1 MINLF
6 KVFANQNSLNDI
18 SSVLNSGYIGQGPKC
33 DQFEG
38 ILRAHFQTD
47 NLITVNSG
55 TSALHLAVRLIVDKY
70 DLNSDTE
77 VLCTCLSCFATAV
90 PILANGLKIKWCD
103 VDLGTCNIDLNDV
116 KRKLT
121 SKTRILMV
129 VHWGG
134 YPCDLKEIEN
144 IKSEYL
150 KTFQQE
156 LLVIEDCAHCWD
168 SFYKNKMV
176 GTSGNFC
183 CFSTQAI
190 KFLTTVDGGF
200 LITPNAEYHNKAK
213 LIRWFG
219 LDRESGASFRCVQ
232 DIVSY
237 GYKFQPNDVLST
249 IGIHNYPNAS
259 LHAARHKENAAFY
272 NDALKEVEGLTLLD
286 NDSSI
291 DSSYWLYTIRV
302 KNRDSFIKKLK
313 DVGIEAG
320 QVHKR
325 MDKHTCVNDY
335 KCFLPSMDILQ
346 DDMVC
351 IPVGFWVSDAD
362 RESIVEVIK
371 NGW

>member
-6 KVFANQNSLNDI
+6 KVFTNPKSLEDL
-18 SSVLNSGYIGQGPKC
+18 SLVLESGYIGQGPKS
-33 DQFEG
+33 DQFEKM
-38 ILRAHFQTD
+38 LRNHFQTD
-47 NLITVNSG
+47 NLVTVNSG
-55 TSALHLAVRLIVDKY
+55 TSSLHLAIRMIVDKY
-70 DLNSDTE
+70 NLNSDTE

-90 PILANGLKIKWCD
+90 PILGNGLKIKWCD
-103 VDLGTCNIDLNDV
+103 VDLNTCNIDLKDV

-121 SKTRILMV
+121 KNTRILVV

-134 YPCDLKEIEN
+134 YPCDLDEIQS
-144 IKSEYL
+144 IKNDY
-150 KTFQQE
+150 FQAFGQE

-168 SFYKNKMV
+168 SFYKNKMI

-200 LITPNAEYHNKAK
+200 LISPNAEYHNKAK

-232 DIVSY
+232 DISSY

-259 LHAARHKENAAFY
+259 IHAARHKENAKFY
-272 NDALKEVEGLTLLD
+272 NEELKYIDGVTLLGD
-286 NDSSI
+286 PKI

-302 KNRDSFIKKLK
+302 KNRDSFIKRLK
-313 DVGIEAG
+313 DCGIETS

-325 MDKHTCVNDY
+325 MDQHSCVADY
-335 KCFLPSMDILQ
+335 KCFLPNMDILQ

-351 IPVGFWVSDAD
+351 IPVGFWVSDTD
-362 RESIVEVIK
+362 QQFIVDVIK